1 MTTGP
6 SDDDVTTNR
15 LSGHRVLVTGAPGDL
30 GSAICLEIARAGA
43 DVVVHHWQ
51 TPDAAK
57 TLSEQLNALGVD
69 APVIE
74 ADVSD
79 PEQVGEAIRRL
90 EEDHG
95 PVTGLVNNAGI
106 MDEQP
111 FLTTTLQSWRR
122 TLDVDLTGV
131 FIVSQEVGGRMYRRG
146 HGAIVNISSQLA
158 YKGGMEVAAYC
169 AAKAGVLGLTRAM
182 ARELG
187 PQVRVNA
194 VAPGPLETAMT
205 APYADEA
212 WLATRTGPL
221 VTGRLGLPAEVAPA
235 VVFLLA
241 EESALFHGQTLHPN
255 GGGVMA

>member
-1 MTTGP
+1 MTPPP
-6 SDDDVTTNR
+6 SDEDALAKR
-15 LSGHRVLVTGAPGDL
+15 LAGQRILVTGAPGDL
-30 GSAICLEIARAGA
+30 GRAICLEVARAGA

-51 TPDAAK
+51 TPEAALR
-57 TLSEQLNALGVD
+57 LSEQLTALGVD
-69 APVIE
+69 ASVIE

-79 PEQVGEAIRRL
+79 PDQVGEAIRHL
-90 EEDHG
+90 EEEHG
-95 PVTGLVNNAGI
+95 PLTGLVNNAGI

-111 FLTTTLQSWRR
+111 FLATTIQSWQK

-131 FIVSQEVGGRMYRRG
+131 FIVSQEVGGRMFGRG
-146 HGAIVNISSQLA
+146 HGSIVNISSQLA
-158 YKGGMEVAAYC
+158 FKGGMHVAAYC

-212 WLATRTGPL
+212 WLAVRTGPL
-221 VTGRLGLPAEVAPA
+221 VTGRLGLPTEVAPA

-241 EESALFHGQTLHPN
+241 AESALFHGQTLHPN